1 MKLRVN
7 TLCRE
12 LDKAKE
18 GEDIS
23 SAELNTYL
31 LEKVLRPTM
40 EENPPR
46 LSEIDFEQFEHDD
59 IAELADYCERLGVIS
74 SKLGQFV
81 GAVAAIPAIPCR
93 ARQFC

>member
-40 EENPPR
+40 EGNPPR

-59 IAELADYCERLGVIS
+59 ITELADYCERLGVIS
-74 SKLGQFV
+74 SKLRQFV

-93 ARQFC
+93 SRQFC